1 MDIIARRYDT
11 LELVCIRV
19 EDGQIRSI
27 QPQAT
32 VPDTAEAPW
41 VAPGLVD
48 IQVNGCC
55 GRDFLEPGLSVGGV
69 AEIGRAVAQQ
79 GVTGY
84 CPTITTHS
92 FARLAHAART
102 IARACEEDRTVAVQ
116 VVGIHREGPY
126 ISGEDG
132 PRGAH
137 PREHVRP
144 PDWEEFQRLQEAAGG
159 RIRILT
165 LSPEYASAADFAARV
180 AKTNVIVAIGH
191 TGADSA
197 QIRAA
202 VDAGAKLSTHL
213 GNGAHGQIRRHPNYL
228 WDQLAEDRLTASLIV
243 DGHHLPPTVVKVFVR
258 AKSLERCLLIS
269 DLTGLAGRPPGRY
282 EASSLGAVEVLEDG
296 RLVVA
301 GQRQLLAGAALPLT
315 VGITN
320 LMRFTGASLQTA
332 VDLASLRPAA
342 FVGVPARGL
351 KVGAPADLVLFH
363 LSGGVDSVGQLEVL
377 ATCLAGQILPRDAV
391 LLPSRRHLS

>member
-1 MDIIARRYDT
+1 MDIVARRYDT
-11 LELVCIRV
+11 LEVVCLHV
-19 EDGQIRSI
+19 ENGQIRSL

-32 VPDTAEAPW
+32 VADPAGIPW

-55 GRDFLEPGLSVGGV
+55 GRDFLEPGLGVAGV
-69 AEIGRAVAQQ
+69 AEIGRAVARQ

-84 CPTITTHS
+84 CPTLTTHS
-92 FARLAHAART
+92 FERLADAART
-102 IARACEEDRTVAVQ
+102 IARACEEDGTVAAQ
-116 VVGIHREGPY
+116 VLGIHLEGPY

-144 PDWEEFQRLQEAAGG
+144 PSWDEFQRLQDAAGG
-159 RIRILT
+159 RLRILT
-165 LSPEYASAADFAARV
+165 MSPEYDSAADFVARV

-191 TGADSA
+191 TRADSA

-202 VDAGAKLSTHL
+202 VDAGARLSTHL
-213 GNGAHGQIRRHPNYL
+213 GNGAHGQIRRHPNYI

-243 DGHHLPPTVVKVFVR
+243 DGHHLPPAVVKVFLR
-258 AKSLERCLLIS
+258 AKGPERCLLIS
-269 DLTGLAGRPPGRY
+269 DLTGMAGRPPGRY
-282 EASSLGAVEVLEDG
+282 EAASLGAVEVLEDG

-332 VDLASLRPAA
+332 VDMASLRPAA
-342 FVGVPARGL
+342 FVGRPTGGL
-351 KVGAPADLVLFH
+351 IVGVSADLVLFR
-363 LSGGVDSVGQLEVL
+363 LSGGLETVGQFKIL
-377 ATCLAGQILPRDAV
+377 ATYQAGQVLPRETV
-391 LLPSRRHLS
+391 G